1 MMVQGGDVPPNERMT
16 DDQARLTGSKLETA
30 TTAPTMATSTTP
42 PDTML
47 SRKFLSDGVS
57 PDCAASATSGS
68 TSAAAAAAAVS
79 PAAAFSFMD
88 ADARTAILAAG
99 LALGCRGWN
108 DAAAAPS
115 GFLSPATGSGDA
127 TADRDAVAMAQE
139 GRRD

>member
-1 MMVQGGDVPPNERMT
+1 
-16 DDQARLTGSKLETA
+16 LETA

-68 TSAAAAAAAVS
+68 ISAAATAAAVS

-88 ADARTAILAAG
+88 AADARTAILAAG

-108 DAAAAPS
+108 DDAAAPS
-115 GFLSPATGSGDA
+115 GFLSPAADSGDA
-127 TADRDAVAMAQE
+127 TADRDAVAMA
-139 GRRD
+139 RRRIDTTRFGARRRRRGVRDGHGWPGEC

>member
-1 MMVQGGDVPPNERMT
+1 M
-16 DDQARLTGSKLETA
+16 ETA
-30 TTAPTMATSTTP
+30 TTAPTMATRTTP

-68 TSAAAAAAAVS
+68 TRAAATAAAVS

-88 ADARTAILAAG
+88 AADARTAILAAG

-108 DAAAAPS
+108 DDAAAAPS
-115 GFLSPATGSGDA
+115 GFLSPATDSGDA
-127 TADRDAVAMAQE
+127 TADRDAVAMARRRIDAIRGTAWCEDGHGWPGE
-139 GRRD
+139 G